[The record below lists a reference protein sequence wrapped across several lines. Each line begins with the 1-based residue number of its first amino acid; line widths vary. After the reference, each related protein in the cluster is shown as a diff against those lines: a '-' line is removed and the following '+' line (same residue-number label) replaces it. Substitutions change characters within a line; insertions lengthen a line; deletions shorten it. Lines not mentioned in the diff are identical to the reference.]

1 MVEDLNSIP
10 EETIE
15 QARRLPAGDRHG
27 FLWRLVKP
35 RGRVF
40 LERFIQDVVDGGEEA
55 QTWGQGK
62 ILVAN
67 WSLSELLERTVSEVV
82 EGLGEPAE
90 GGWFSVDLELFQSS
104 FEPSTGAPAVLRRG
118 MKYSCSP
125 PEGATAMSLDAVP
138 VRAVRSIDIAVRRWM
153 AYRVSAIVG
162 LRLEGLVEVSDVVH
176 ALGLSDDAIS
186 PDAEH
191 AIRALLA
198 EAALETAPGRPAGFR
213 GPDRLYR

>member
-1 MVEDLNSIP
+1 MIEDLNSLP
-10 EETIE
+10 EHVIE

-35 RGRVF
+35 RGRLF
-40 LERFIQDVVDGGEEA
+40 LELFIEDVVDGGAEA
-55 QTWGQGK
+55 RTWGRGK

-82 EGLGEPAE
+82 ESLGEPAE
-90 GGWFSVDLELFQSS
+90 GGWFSVDLKLFQGSS
-104 FEPSTGAPAVLRRG
+104 EPSTGAPAVLRRG

-125 PEGATAMSLDAVP
+125 PEGATAMLLDEVP

-162 LRLEGLVEVSDVVH
+162 PRLQGLAEVSDVVR
-176 ALGLSDDAIS
+176 ALDLSDDAIS

>member
-1 MVEDLNSIP
+1 
-10 EETIE
+10 
-15 QARRLPAGDRHG
+15 
-27 FLWRLVKP
+27 VKP

-40 LERFIQDVVDGGEEA
+40 LERFIQDVVDGGAEA
-55 QTWGQGK
+55 RTWGRGK
-62 ILVAN
+62 VLVAN

-82 EGLGEPAE
+82 AGLGEPTE
-90 GGWFSVDLELFQSS
+90 GGWFSVDLEFLPGS
-104 FEPSTGAPAVLRRG
+104 FEPSSGAPAVLRRG
-118 MKYSCSP
+118 MKYSCSA
-125 PEGATAMSLDAVP
+125 PEGAMAMLLDEVP

-162 LRLEGLVEVSDVVH
+162 PRLPGPAEVSDVVR
-176 ALGLSDDAIS
+176 ALGIRDHAIS

-198 EAALETAPGRPAGFR
+198 EDALETTPGRPAGFR